1 MDECSHS
8 LNNYRM
14 SRSLDNWKKFKK
26 IIKNTK
32 RSFFDMKIQEVASK
46 SHGPWELMNWIN
58 RHKLS
63 TIKAIKYD
71 GLPCLFLE
79 SLIIP
84 LIILSTARLIPIS
97 FMKSGVNPLL
107 TGVLSLKR
115 NSSKW
120 LANAMTHHHLVLIN
134 WLGITWNLSS
144 NIMIAL

>member
-115 NSSKW
+115 NSSK
-120 LANAMTHHHLVLIN
+120 
-134 WLGITWNLSS
+134 
-144 NIMIAL
+144 